1 MPHKARLVRRKEAQC
16 RVVGGR
22 GVTSKAQTALS
33 EHGDKGE
40 KLTGGS
46 VRLQPR
52 CCGKQ
57 KVRGDKLP
65 EMK

>member
-1 MPHKARLVRRKEAQC
+1 M
-16 RVVGGR
+16 GGR

-46 VRLQPR
+46 VQLQSR
-52 CCGKQ
+52 CGGKQ

-65 EMK
+65 EMTVGHKLNGFTSL

>member
-1 MPHKARLVRRKEAQC
+1 MGGG
-16 RVVGGR
+16 VGGN
-22 GVTSKAQTALS
+22 GVTSKAQTALR
-33 EHGDKGE
+33 ETGDKGE

-46 VRLQPR
+46 VQLQPR
-52 CCGKQ
+52 CCWKQ